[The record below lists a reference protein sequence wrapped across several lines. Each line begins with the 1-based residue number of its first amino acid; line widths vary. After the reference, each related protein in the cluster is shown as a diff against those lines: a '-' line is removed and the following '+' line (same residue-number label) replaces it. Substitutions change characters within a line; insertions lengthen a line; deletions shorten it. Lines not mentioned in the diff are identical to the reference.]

1 MAGGPVTPW
10 PWRFG
15 CEVGAGG
22 WRAWKGAGT
31 ARGRPFSRPFSLR
44 LLQGE
49 PGPPGS
55 AGIPGTVGLQVG
67 GGRGWT
73 GVKMQDG
80 GPLDGSGM
88 QGVLHNTHS
97 GNPAGPASA
106 RLLIP
111 GDWPCPIQGLS
122 EMEGFREEPGPSGP
136 LSGSQGCAGL
146 GAVSPDPASPAL
158 SPQGPRGLRGLPGP
172 LGPPGDRV
180 SLPAPTRPQLG
191 GL

>member
-1 MAGGPVTPW
+1 MPPW

-22 WRAWKGAGT
+22 WWAWKGAGR
-31 ARGRPFSRPFSLR
+31 ARGRPCSRPFSLCP
-44 LLQGE
+44 LQGE

-67 GGRGWT
+67 GGRGCT

-97 GNPAGPASA
+97 GNPAGSCLCQA
-106 RLLIP
+106 I
-111 GDWPCPIQGLS
+111 D
-122 EMEGFREEPGPSGP
+122 
-136 LSGSQGCAGL
+136 
-146 GAVSPDPASPAL
+146 
-158 SPQGPRGLRGLPGP
+158 PRGLALP
-172 LGPPGDRV
+172 PPG
-180 SLPAPTRPQLG
+180 SE
-191 GL
+191 